1 MKGLSPGC
9 INLCYLLAM
18 QMSLPK
24 TIARLKTR
32 EERRRAWEEL
42 PDNSMKDMVKQR
54 VIKIYK
60 RGDRMPEKEV
70 EKVKEKRCKEK
81 IKRLIGLNILIL

>member
-1 MKGLSPGC
+1 MKHRTDWGDIDTAAYAMKIGEMKTHQERMDYMKGLSPGC

-60 RGDRMPEKEV
+60 ER
-70 EKVKEKRCKEK
+70 
-81 IKRLIGLNILIL
+81 